1 MYIHKEDGGKEEGAE
16 SGHSKTTYEIYKIE
30 ETEEG
35 TYEETLITV
44 GTGTT
49 VDTTLY
55 HNYNYKIKVT
65 TKDVAGNTRKEEYIL
80 HKGTGNIKFNPDGN
94 QGAVGKAKTMA
105 TLTDEKNE
113 YKSINMHGKKKEKSR
128 KKVNIKKIIK

>member
-1 MYIHKEDGGKEEGAE
+1 MGKVKVTKNSAEGEEYTFTKVGEENKTYYEGAYVKDNLYIHKEDGGKEEGAE

-55 HNYNYKIKVT
+55 HKLI
-65 TKDVAGNTRKEEYIL
+65 TK
-80 HKGTGNIKFNPDGN
+80 
-94 QGAVGKAKTMA
+94 
-105 TLTDEKNE
+105 
-113 YKSINMHGKKKEKSR
+113 
-128 KKVNIKKIIK
+128 